1 MSNKVTSNFVPAPAA
16 IPRDVATE
24 IAQLNGLVGPLN
36 DIKALGTTILKRLLR
51 KKETSNYKLAAYI
64 ISAKAFKTFQ
74 AAQVLCLCGY
84 GSDAL
89 SLCASLFEN
98 VIDLLYMGK
107 APVLR
112 PLRYAQYEQVDKF
125 LQAEK
130 VLTKKRLPRGRRKRY
145 RAYQRTLAP
154 QTARLLKYFPN
165 KRGGWAQKS
174 LFQRAKALG
183 VVAEVDYNENYW
195 IYCGHKHTL
204 PMAVSGWTIQLPDGK
219 IDVTH
224 GPDSKEVLNGM
235 SESATR
241 FLQICLVVDDALG
254 LHLHPRIE
262 KISKRFKKRI
272 ESVAKK
278 YPELRQ

>member
-1 MSNKVTSNFVPAPAA
+1 MSSRVTSDYVPVPAAV
-16 IPRDVATE
+16 PREVATE
-24 IAQLNGLVGPLN
+24 IAKLNDLVGPLN
-36 DIKALGTTILKRLLR
+36 DIKALGTTTLERLL
-51 KKETSNYKLAAYI
+51 KKGNSNYKLAAYI
-64 ISAKAFKTFQ
+64 VSAKAFKTFQ
-74 AAQVLCLCGY
+74 AAQILCLSGY

-112 PLRYAQYEQVDKF
+112 PLRYVQYEQVEKF

-130 VLTKKRLPRGRRKRY
+130 VLSMKRLPRGRRKRY

-165 KRGGWAQKS
+165 RRGGWAQKP

-183 VVAEVDYNENYW
+183 MVAEVDYNEKYW

-204 PMAVSGWTIQLPDGK
+204 PMAVSGWTIELPDGR
-219 IDVTH
+219 IDMTH

-235 SESATR
+235 SESVTR
-241 FLQICLVVDDALG
+241 FLQICLVVDDALA
-254 LHLHPRIE
+254 LRLRPRIE
-262 KISKRFKKRI
+262 KISKRFKSAI

-278 YPELRQ
+278 YPELLQ